1 MNTNNFEAQKN
12 TMAYGKPIT
21 RKTVDVSQR
30 RFDVRQLDRKKCTE
44 LSTS

>member
-12 TMAYGKPIT
+12 TMSYGKLVT

-30 RFDVRQLDRKKCTE
+30 RFSVEQLRRDK
-44 LSTS
+44 

>member
-12 TMAYGKPIT
+12 TMPFGKPIT

-30 RFDVRQLDRKKCTE
+30 RFDVEQIRRDK
-44 LSTS
+44 

>member
-30 RFDVRQLDRKKCTE
+30 RFEQWQLERAK
-44 LSTS
+44 